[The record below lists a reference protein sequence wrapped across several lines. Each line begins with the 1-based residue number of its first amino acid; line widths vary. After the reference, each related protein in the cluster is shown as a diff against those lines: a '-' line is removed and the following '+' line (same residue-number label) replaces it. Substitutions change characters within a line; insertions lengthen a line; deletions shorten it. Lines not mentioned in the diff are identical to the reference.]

1 LGGLSVGLDVKWALD
16 WMRLSAQAMGEHRV
30 ELIELDRA
38 IGDSDHG
45 ENMDRGFQ
53 AVLQKL
59 DEAPPETPGAVLK
72 AAAMALMSKVGGA
85 AGPLY
90 GTAYLRAATSLGETA
105 DIDANALVAALTAAR
120 DGVVARGKAEPGD
133 KTMIDAWTPAVEAA
147 EQAAASGADVLAVL
161 EAAADAAET
170 GAAATD
176 PLVARKGRAS
186 YLGERSAGHRDP
198 GAASTALLLRAAVAA
213 ATGTAGS
220 SGAADSAG
228 AAGAADSA
236 GAAGSA
242 GSAGSASAAGPA
254 GSTQGTG
261 ADAV

>member
-1 LGGLSVGLDVKWALD
+1 MGLDVNWALD
-16 WMRLSAQAMGEHRV
+16 WLKLSAKAMAEHRV

-59 DEAPPETPGAVLK
+59 DEARPETPGAALK

-90 GTAYLRAATSLGETA
+90 GTAYLRAAASLGDSRE
-105 DIDANALVAALTAAR
+105 IDAQALAEALTAAR
-120 DGVVARGKAEPGD
+120 DGVVARGKAELGD

-147 EQAAASGADVLAVL
+147 QQAAAGGSDPVGVL
-161 EAAADAAET
+161 EAAAEAAET
-170 GAAATD
+170 GATATD

-198 GAASTALLLRAAVAA
+198 GAASTALLLRAAAA
-213 ATGTAGS
+213 A
-220 SGAADSAG
+220 
-228 AAGAADSA
+228 
-236 GAAGSA
+236 AAGST
-242 GSAGSASAAGPA
+242 GD
-254 GSTQGTG
+254 TGT
-261 ADAV
+261 DAV

>member
-1 LGGLSVGLDVKWALD
+1 
-16 WMRLSAQAMGEHRV
+16 MRLGVDWAVDWLKLSAKAMAEHRT

-59 DEAPPETPGAVLK
+59 DETPPETAGAALK

-90 GTAYLRAATSLGETA
+90 GTAYLRAATSLGDST
-105 DIDANALVAALTAAR
+105 DIDADALASALAAAR
-120 DGVVARGKAEPGD
+120 DGVVARGKAERGD
-133 KTMIDAWTPAVEAA
+133 KTMVDAWTPAVEAA
-147 EQAAASGADVLAVL
+147 KNAASDGGDVLAVL
-161 EAAADAAET
+161 QAAAEAAEV
-170 GAAATD
+170 GAVATD

-198 GAASTALLLRAAVAA
+198 GAASTALLLRAAAA
-213 ATGTAGS
+213 A
-220 SGAADSAG
+220 
-228 AAGAADSA
+228 
-236 GAAGSA
+236 AAGSA
-242 GSAGSASAAGPA
+242 GN
-254 GSTQGTG
+254 TGT
-261 ADAV
+261 DAV